1 MKSLQKGFTLIEL
14 MIVIAIIGILAAI
27 AIPAYQNYTIRA
39 QVTEGLSL
47 ADSFKTAVAEYYQN
61 NGTWPTGWAV
71 APTQTQIPMT
81 GAATGK
87 YVSGI
92 TVTNGNV
99 TIAYANL
106 ATNLKIRNQVLV
118 INAATDQN
126 GDVVWICGSAA
137 TPGNVTPSGLGNTT
151 IPATFLPTSCHI

>member
-1 MKSLQKGFTLIEL
+1 MKSFQKGFTLIEL

-47 ADSFKTAVAEYYQN
+47 ADSYKTAVAEYFQN
-61 NGTWPTGWAV
+61 NGTWPTGAAPIPV
-71 APTQTQIPMT
+71 AGQIAMQ
-81 GAATGK
+81 GASTGK

-92 TVTNGNV
+92 TVANGNV
-99 TIAYANL
+99 TIAYNTL

-118 INAATDQN
+118 INAAVDAN

-137 TPGNVTPSGLGNTT
+137 TPNNVIPVALGATS
-151 IPATFLPTSCHI
+151 IPATFLPTSCHV